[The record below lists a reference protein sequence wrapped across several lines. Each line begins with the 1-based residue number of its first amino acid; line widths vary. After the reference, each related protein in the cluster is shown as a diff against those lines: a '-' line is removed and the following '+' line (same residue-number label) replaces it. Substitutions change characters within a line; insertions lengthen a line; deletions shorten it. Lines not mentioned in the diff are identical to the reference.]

1 MVCVVVAL
9 GEGIGVYL
17 QFRAARVAHLRLQR
31 ARGELRAIE
40 KIQPP
45 VTREVAAEIDAD
57 LANTLEAL
65 TRLRTELTPVGKTA
79 DAFHNTPAPAQRTD
93 GFFDIAAFVE
103 RMREHATRRGVR
115 LKQEEHFGFA
125 DYVHSGPEPDELST
139 VFRERFVMEYLL
151 GALFEARPQQLL
163 SVQRERRSTA
173 GTRSTGRSPPRATLA
188 SADYFEWSPQ
198 VSARRPNVIEG
209 FALQVSFIG
218 QTVSLR
224 TLLNQLAEFELPLVV
239 RAVEVE
245 RVVASADERAS
256 AVAGAEVIAPL
267 VPRTLSRFTVIVEL
281 IELVDSSRVS
291 G

>member
-1 MVCVVVAL
+1 MCVVIAL
-9 GEGIGVYL
+9 GEGAYVYL

-31 ARGELRAIE
+31 ARGEFRAIA
-40 KIQPP
+40 KIHPP
-45 VTREVAAEIDAD
+45 LTKEVAAEIESD
-57 LANTLEAL
+57 LANTLDAL
-65 TRLRTELTPVGKTA
+65 TRLRTELTAVGKTA
-79 DAFHNTPAPAQRTD
+79 DAFHNTPPPTQRTD

-115 LKQEEHFGFA
+115 LNQEEHFGFA
-125 DYVHSGPEPDELST
+125 DYAHTGPEPDDLST
-139 VFRERFVMEYLL
+139 VFRERCVTEYLL

-163 SVQRERRSTA
+163 SVQRERRSDP
-173 GTRSTGRSPPRATLA
+173 GTRSTGRNPARAPLVN
-188 SADYFEWSPQ
+188 ADYFEWGPH
-198 VSARRPNVIEG
+198 VSARRPNAIEG
-209 FALQVSFIG
+209 FAVQVSFIG

-245 RVVASADERAS
+245 RAVAPADERTS
-256 AVAGAEVIAPL
+256 GGAGPEVIAPL
-267 VPRTLSRFTVIVEL
+267 VPRSLSRFTVIVEL